1 MTDMLSIPI
10 WRNCEAKLKNLSIPE
25 FRLRT
30 DALWDTDFALLD
42 IVPDDRLG
50 FFNSNRLSELT
61 TFCQNNPE
69 FHIISYFKRY
79 RVRVNAAVCTAHFY
93 QLGQGDKDP
102 ELMCIPPIGK
112 DVIEYLRIREFEA
125 G

>member
-1 MTDMLSIPI
+1 MANRRT
-10 WRNCEAKLKNLSIPE
+10 CEEKLKTLSIPE

-30 DALWDTDFALLD
+30 VPLSDIDFALLD
-42 IVPDDRLG
+42 IIPDDRLG

-61 TFCQNNPE
+61 TFCQKNPE
-69 FHIISYFKRY
+69 FHIMSYLKRY
-79 RVRVNAAVCTAHFY
+79 RVRVNAVVSTAHLY
-93 QLGQGDKDP
+93 RLGQGDKDP

-112 DVIEYLRIREFEA
+112 DVIEYLRICEFEA

>member
-1 MTDMLSIPI
+1 M
-10 WRNCEAKLKNLSIPE
+10 KNVSIPE

-30 DALWDTDFALLD
+30 VPLWDTDFALLD
-42 IVPDDRLG
+42 IAPDDRLG
-50 FFNSNRLSELT
+50 CFNSNRLAELT
-61 TFCQNNPE
+61 IFCQQNPE
-69 FHIISYFKRY
+69 YHIISYLKHN
-79 RVRVNAAVCTAHFY
+79 RVRVNAVVNAVLFY
-93 QLGQGDKDP
+93 QLGQGDNDP

>member
-1 MTDMLSIPI
+1 M
-10 WRNCEAKLKNLSIPE
+10 KNVSIPE

-30 DALWDTDFALLD
+30 AALWDTDFALLD

-61 TFCQNNPE
+61 SFCQNNPE
-69 FHIISYFKRY
+69 YHIISYFKRY
-79 RVRVNAAVCTAHFY
+79 RVRVNAVVSTAHFY
-93 QLGQGDKDP
+93 QLGQGDNDP
-102 ELMCIPPIGK
+102 ELMCIPPISNAA
-112 DVIEYLRIREFEA
+112 IELLRIFEFET

>member
-10 WRNCEAKLKNLSIPE
+10 WRTCEAKLKNLSIPE

-30 DALWDTDFALLD
+30 VPLWDTDFALLD
-42 IVPDDRLG
+42 IVPDDRVG
-50 FFNSNRLSELT
+50 CFNSNRLAELT
-61 TFCQNNPE
+61 IFCQQNPE
-69 FHIISYFKRY
+69 YHIISYLKHN
-79 RVRVNAAVCTAHFY
+79 RVRVNAVVSTAHFY
-93 QLGQGDKDP
+93 RLGQGDKDP

>member
-1 MTDMLSIPI
+1 M
-10 WRNCEAKLKNLSIPE
+10 KNLSIPE

-30 DALWDTDFALLD
+30 VPLWDTDFALLD
-42 IVPDDRLG
+42 IVPDDRIG

-61 TFCQNNPE
+61 IFCQQNPE
-69 FHIISYFKRY
+69 YHIISHLKHN
-79 RVRVNAAVCTAHFY
+79 RVKVNAVVSTAHFY
-93 QLGQGDKDP
+93 RLGQGDKDP

-112 DVIEYLRIREFEA
+112 DVIEYLRIREFET